1 MAVALRW
8 TLAAAIAV
16 TLTAVPYFSFRCRY
30 AHHKRLLMVDAGRLY
45 RSGQMT
51 AEGFRDAVR
60 QLGIKTVV
68 NVQDDFPDPDLDRT
82 YWDRRT
88 VKESALCRE
97 LGVKYVFLAPDL
109 APNRCDPHAR
119 PQVLDEWLAVMDD
132 PANWPVLLHCKA
144 GLHRTGVLAAAY
156 RMEYQGWSPQAAF
169 REASGL
175 GYGNWSAANDYVQQY
190 VLNFRPRERKVVQAD
205 EPPSSAPKGRNGI
218 ARGNAP
224 GQ

>member
-8 TLAAAIAV
+8 TLAAAIAFSLAATPYV
-16 TLTAVPYFSFRCRY
+16 TFRCRY
-30 AHHKRLLMVDAGRLY
+30 SHHKRLLEVDAGRLY

-60 QLGIKTVV
+60 RLGIKTVV

-88 VKESALCRE
+88 VKESDLCRE

-119 PQVLDEWLAVMDD
+119 P
-132 PANWPVLLHCKA
+132 
-144 GLHRTGVLAAAY
+144 
-156 RMEYQGWSPQAAF
+156 
-169 REASGL
+169 
-175 GYGNWSAANDYVQQY
+175 
-190 VLNFRPRERKVVQAD
+190 RERNRA
-205 EPPSSAPKGRNGI
+205 PSTQYPDLS
-218 ARGNAP
+218 GN
-224 GQ
+224 